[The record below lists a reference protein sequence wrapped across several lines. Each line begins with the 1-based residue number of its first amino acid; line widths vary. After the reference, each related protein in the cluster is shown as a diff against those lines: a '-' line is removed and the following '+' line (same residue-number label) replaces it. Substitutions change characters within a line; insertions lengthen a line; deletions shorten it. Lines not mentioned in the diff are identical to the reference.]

1 MKQLSLRAGRLSLR
15 TIVVAA
21 VIALAPPAASAEA
34 ATRYLAPSGSDGSAC
49 SQAAPCQSFDRAYR
63 VAAPGDVVQLAG
75 GSYGSQTIGIDGSK
89 TSAADVVFR
98 PVSGAQVHVAYLSV
112 EGRHVGFE
120 NLETSGWH
128 VRPDADDVTF
138 RNVDSSERIFISSA
152 TNVSVYGG
160 VVDGGGR
167 YWSNGN
173 QVKRASDYA
182 TIPANILFDGV
193 TIRNFR
199 KDPSGSDHVD
209 CLHVFSGS
217 GITVRNSRF
226 ENCEA
231 FGILFT
237 RYLGP
242 TPINLLVEDNY
253 FGSVEGYY
261 ALQLGGGHGEAHA
274 NVLVQRNTSKSR
286 ALTAGTDNTLSNV
299 TFRDNAANVTGCDRS
314 GITCTNNNLATAPG
328 PGPSPSPS
336 PSPSPTPAPSPSPE
350 PSPEPSPAPSPSPGQ
365 ALSVTLTA
373 PTAGTTFSSILPMR
387 ASASGPNAIS
397 KVVFYKGARYRIAT
411 DWTAPYSYTW
421 KPGSHIAVGP
431 LTIRAVATDVQ
442 GNVAEASVAVTRT
455 SAGTL
460 ASVSTANA
468 TRATR
473 RARTERTRVVSAAD
487 APRWARRATRIRKGA
502 RRTRVVTGHTATAHR
517 SVRLAIERRERR
529 GWRRVRTIRA
539 RRAGGHRFAAA
550 FRGAAGERYRAFVAD

>member
-1 MKQLSLRAGRLSLR
+1 MPGRQISPDTAVCIVNQRRSRAPRQGTVDGRYLVKQLSLRAGRLSLR

-112 EGRHVGFE
+112 EGRHV
-120 NLETSGWH
+120 
-128 VRPDADDVTF
+128 AF

-226 ENCEA
+226 ENCE
-231 FGILFT
+231 
-237 RYLGP
+237 
-242 TPINLLVEDNY
+242 
-253 FGSVEGYY
+253 
-261 ALQLGGGHGEAHA
+261 
-274 NVLVQRNTSKSR
+274 
-286 ALTAGTDNTLSNV
+286 
-299 TFRDNAANVTGCDRS
+299 
-314 GITCTNNNLATAPG
+314 
-328 PGPSPSPS
+328 
-336 PSPSPTPAPSPSPE
+336 
-350 PSPEPSPAPSPSPGQ
+350 
-365 ALSVTLTA
+365 
-373 PTAGTTFSSILPMR
+373 
-387 ASASGPNAIS
+387 
-397 KVVFYKGARYRIAT
+397 
-411 DWTAPYSYTW
+411 
-421 KPGSHIAVGP
+421 
-431 LTIRAVATDVQ
+431 
-442 GNVAEASVAVTRT
+442 
-455 SAGTL
+455 
-460 ASVSTANA
+460 
-468 TRATR
+468 
-473 RARTERTRVVSAAD
+473 
-487 APRWARRATRIRKGA
+487 
-502 RRTRVVTGHTATAHR
+502 
-517 SVRLAIERRERR
+517 
-529 GWRRVRTIRA
+529 
-539 RRAGGHRFAAA
+539 
-550 FRGAAGERYRAFVAD
+550 